1 MRLTEY
7 SHGAG
12 WACKLSQKELAQVL
26 THFRQQNNSN
36 TSQILVGLDSPD
48 DGGVID
54 IGNGIRVVQ
63 TVDFFTP
70 ILDNPFDWGKV
81 AAANALSDIYAMGGT
96 PVSSLQLVSWPREDL
111 SFEILSEVI
120 KGGLETMQSAGCNII
135 GGHSIDD
142 KEPKYGFAV
151 TGIINDAIY
160 KKRNLQVGDKLFL
173 TKPLGSGII
182 SSAIKKNIASE
193 KAISEVTEV
202 MTTLNDKALEAAKE
216 LNANAIT
223 DVTGFGLLGHLI
235 EMIGDSEVTVNI
247 YFDNVPVIE
256 HAKEYLNNGVYP
268 SGSKRNFDSAK
279 ENIIYSD
286 DQESF
291 VKILSDAQTSGGLL
305 ISAPNDNSIDLDD
318 ISDRLGLNIWE
329 IGDIVSRYKN
339 KVNIINSKWLKQ

>member
-1 MRLTEY
+1 M
-7 SHGAG
+7 
-12 WACKLSQKELAQVL
+12 
-26 THFRQQNNSN
+26 
-36 TSQILVGLDSPD
+36 VGLDSPD

-96 PVSSLQLVSWPREDL
+96 PISSLQLVSWPREDL

-151 TGIINDAIY
+151 TGIINDVIY

-247 YFDNVPVIE
+247 YLDNVPVIE

-279 ENIIYSD
+279 ENIIYND

-339 KVNIINSKWLKQ
+339 KVNIINSK

>member
-1 MRLTEY
+1 M
-7 SHGAG
+7 
-12 WACKLSQKELAQVL
+12 
-26 THFRQQNNSN
+26 
-36 TSQILVGLDSPD
+36 
-48 DGGVID
+48 
-54 IGNGIRVVQ
+54 
-63 TVDFFTP
+63 
-70 ILDNPFDWGKV
+70 DNPFDWGRV

-96 PVSSLQLVSWPREDL
+96 PISSLQLVSWPREDL

-193 KAISEVTEV
+193 KAISEATEV
-202 MTTLNDKALEAAKE
+202 MTTLNDKALEAARE

-256 HAKEYLNNGVYP
+256 HAKEYFNNGVYP

-279 ENIIYSD
+279 ENIIYND

-318 ISDRLGLNIWE
+318 ISDRLGINIWE

-339 KVNIINSKWLKQ
+339 KVNIINSK

>member
-1 MRLTEY
+1 M
-7 SHGAG
+7 
-12 WACKLSQKELAQVL
+12 
-26 THFRQQNNSN
+26 
-36 TSQILVGLDSPD
+36 
-48 DGGVID
+48 
-54 IGNGIRVVQ
+54 
-63 TVDFFTP
+63 
-70 ILDNPFDWGKV
+70 DNPFDWGRV

-96 PVSSLQLVSWPREDL
+96 PISSLQLVSWPREDL
-111 SFEILSEVI
+111 SFEILSEVL
-120 KGGLETMQSAGCNII
+120 KGGLEIMQSAGCNII

-193 KAISEVTEV
+193 KAISEATEV
-202 MTTLNDKALEAAKE
+202 MTTLNDKALEAARE

-247 YFDNVPVIE
+247 YLDNVPVIE

-339 KVNIINSKWLKQ
+339 KVNIINSK

>member
-1 MRLTEY
+1 M
-7 SHGAG
+7 
-12 WACKLSQKELAQVL
+12 
-26 THFRQQNNSN
+26 
-36 TSQILVGLDSPD
+36 VGLDSPD

-54 IGNGIRVVQ
+54 IGNGIRLVQ

-96 PVSSLQLVSWPREDL
+96 PISSLQLVSWPREDL
-111 SFEILSEVI
+111 SFEILSEVL
-120 KGGLETMQSAGCNII
+120 KGGLEVMQSAGCNII

-151 TGIINDAIY
+151 TGIINDVIY

-193 KAISEVTEV
+193 KAVSEVTEV

-223 DVTGFGLLGHLI
+223 DVTGFGLLGHLT

-247 YFDNVPVIE
+247 YLDNVPVIE

-286 DQESF
+286 NQESF

-339 KVNIINSKWLKQ
+339 KVNIINSK

>member
-54 IGNGIRVVQ
+54 IGNGIRIVQ

-70 ILDNPFDWGKV
+70 ILDNPFDWGRV

-96 PVSSLQLVSWPREDL
+96 PISSLQLVSWPREDL

-151 TGIINDAIY
+151 TGIINDVIY

-193 KAISEVTEV
+193 KAISEATEV
-202 MTTLNDKALEAAKE
+202 MTTLNDKALEAARE

-247 YFDNVPVIE
+247 YLDNVPVIE
-256 HAKEYLNNGVYP
+256 HAKEYFNNGVYP

-279 ENIIYSD
+279 ENIIYND

-318 ISDRLGLNIWE
+318 ISERLGLNIWE

-339 KVNIINSKWLKQ
+339 KVNIINSKW

>member
-1 MRLTEY
+1 
-7 SHGAG
+7 
-12 WACKLSQKELAQVL
+12 
-26 THFRQQNNSN
+26 
-36 TSQILVGLDSPD
+36 LVGLDSPD

-96 PVSSLQLVSWPREDL
+96 PISSLQLVSWPREDL
-111 SFEILSEVI
+111 SFEILSEVL
-120 KGGLETMQSAGCNII
+120 KGGLEIMQSAGCNII

-182 SSAIKKNIASE
+182 SSSIKKNIASE

-247 YFDNVPVIE
+247 YLDNVPVIE

-339 KVNIINSKWLKQ
+339 KVNIINSK

>member
-1 MRLTEY
+1 M
-7 SHGAG
+7 
-12 WACKLSQKELAQVL
+12 
-26 THFRQQNNSN
+26 
-36 TSQILVGLDSPD
+36 VGLDSPD

-96 PVSSLQLVSWPREDL
+96 PISSLQLVSWPREDL
-111 SFEILSEVI
+111 SFEILSEVL
-120 KGGLETMQSAGCNII
+120 KGGLEIMQSAGCNII

-142 KEPKYGFAV
+142 KEPKSGFAV

-235 EMIGDSEVTVNI
+235 EMIGDSDITVNI
-247 YFDNVPVIE
+247 NLDNVPVIE
-256 HAKEYLNNGVYP
+256 HAKEYFNNGVYP

-339 KVNIINSKWLKQ
+339 KVNIINSK

>member
-1 MRLTEY
+1 M
-7 SHGAG
+7 
-12 WACKLSQKELAQVL
+12 
-26 THFRQQNNSN
+26 
-36 TSQILVGLDSPD
+36 
-48 DGGVID
+48 
-54 IGNGIRVVQ
+54 
-63 TVDFFTP
+63 
-70 ILDNPFDWGKV
+70 DNPFDWGRV

-96 PVSSLQLVSWPREDL
+96 PISSLQLVSWPREDL

-151 TGIINDAIY
+151 TGIINDVIY

-193 KAISEVTEV
+193 KAVSEATEV
-202 MTTLNDKALEAAKE
+202 MTALNDKALEAARE

-247 YFDNVPVIE
+247 YLDNVPVIE

-286 DQESF
+286 DQEFF

-339 KVNIINSKWLKQ
+339 KVNIINSK

>member
-1 MRLTEY
+1 M
-7 SHGAG
+7 
-12 WACKLSQKELAQVL
+12 
-26 THFRQQNNSN
+26 
-36 TSQILVGLDSPD
+36 VGLDSPD

-96 PVSSLQLVSWPREDL
+96 PISSLQLVSWPREDL
-111 SFEILSEVI
+111 SFEILSEVL
-120 KGGLETMQSAGCNII
+120 KGGLEIMQSAGCNII

-151 TGIINDAIY
+151 TGIINDVIY

-193 KAISEVTEV
+193 KAVSEVTEV
-202 MTTLNDKALEAAKE
+202 MSALNDKALEAAKE

-247 YFDNVPVIE
+247 YLDNVPVIE

-339 KVNIINSKWLKQ
+339 KVNIINSK

>member
-1 MRLTEY
+1 M
-7 SHGAG
+7 
-12 WACKLSQKELAQVL
+12 
-26 THFRQQNNSN
+26 
-36 TSQILVGLDSPD
+36 VGLDSPD

-96 PVSSLQLVSWPREDL
+96 PISSLQLVSWPREDL
-111 SFEILSEVI
+111 SFEILSEVL
-120 KGGLETMQSAGCNII
+120 KGGLEIMQSAGCSII

-247 YFDNVPVIE
+247 YLDNVPVIE
-256 HAKEYLNNGVYP
+256 HAKKYLNNGVYP

-339 KVNIINSKWLKQ
+339 KANIINSK

>member
-54 IGNGIRVVQ
+54 IGNGIRIVQ

-70 ILDNPFDWGKV
+70 ILDNPFDWGRV
-81 AAANALSDIYAMGGT
+81 AAANALSDVYAMGGT
-96 PVSSLQLVSWPREDL
+96 PISSLQLVSWPREDL

-151 TGIINDAIY
+151 TGIINDVIY

-193 KAISEVTEV
+193 KAISEATEV

-247 YFDNVPVIE
+247 YLDNVPVIE
-256 HAKEYLNNGVYP
+256 HAKEYFNNGVYP

-279 ENIIYSD
+279 ENIIYND

-339 KVNIINSKWLKQ
+339 KVNIINSKW

>member
-1 MRLTEY
+1 M
-7 SHGAG
+7 
-12 WACKLSQKELAQVL
+12 
-26 THFRQQNNSN
+26 
-36 TSQILVGLDSPD
+36 VGLDSPD

-96 PVSSLQLVSWPREDL
+96 PISSLQLVSWPREDL
-111 SFEILSEVI
+111 SFEILSEVL
-120 KGGLETMQSAGCNII
+120 KGGLEIMQSAGCNII

-247 YFDNVPVIE
+247 YLDNVPVIE

-279 ENIIYSD
+279 ENIIFSD

-305 ISAPNDNSIDLDD
+305 ISAPNNNSINLDD
-318 ISDRLGLNIWE
+318 ISDRLGINIWE

-339 KVNIINSKWLKQ
+339 KVNIINSK

>member
-1 MRLTEY
+1 M
-7 SHGAG
+7 
-12 WACKLSQKELAQVL
+12 
-26 THFRQQNNSN
+26 
-36 TSQILVGLDSPD
+36 VGLDSPD

-96 PVSSLQLVSWPREDL
+96 PISSLQLVSWPREDL
-111 SFEILSEVI
+111 SFEILSEVL
-120 KGGLETMQSAGCNII
+120 KGGLEIMQSAGCNII

-151 TGIINDAIY
+151 TGIINDVIY

-193 KAISEVTEV
+193 KAVSEVTEV
-202 MTTLNDKALEAAKE
+202 MTALNDKALEAAKE

-235 EMIGDSEVTVNI
+235 EMIGDSDVTVNI
-247 YFDNVPVIE
+247 YLDNVPVIE
-256 HAKEYLNNGVYP
+256 HAKEYFNNGVYP

-305 ISAPNDNSIDLDD
+305 ISAPNDNSINLDD
-318 ISDRLGLNIWE
+318 ISDRLGINIWE

-339 KVNIINSKWLKQ
+339 KVNIINNK

>member
-1 MRLTEY
+1 M
-7 SHGAG
+7 
-12 WACKLSQKELAQVL
+12 
-26 THFRQQNNSN
+26 
-36 TSQILVGLDSPD
+36 VGLDSPD

-54 IGNGIRVVQ
+54 IGNGIRLVQ

-96 PVSSLQLVSWPREDL
+96 PISSLQLVSWPREDL
-111 SFEILSEVI
+111 SFEILSEVL
-120 KGGLETMQSAGCNII
+120 KGGLEIMQSAGCNII

-151 TGIINDAIY
+151 TGIINDVIY

-235 EMIGDSEVTVNI
+235 EMIGDSDVTVNI
-247 YFDNVPVIE
+247 YLDNVPVIE
-256 HAKEYLNNGVYP
+256 QAKEYLNNGVYP

-279 ENIIYSD
+279 ENIIYGD

-339 KVNIINSKWLKQ
+339 KVNIINSK

>member
-54 IGNGIRVVQ
+54 IGNGIRIVQ

-70 ILDNPFDWGKV
+70 ILDNPFDWGRV

-96 PVSSLQLVSWPREDL
+96 PISSLQLVSWPREDL

-151 TGIINDAIY
+151 TGIINDVIY

-247 YFDNVPVIE
+247 YLDNVPVIE
-256 HAKEYLNNGVYP
+256 HAKEYFNNGVYP

-339 KVNIINSKWLKQ
+339 KVNIINSKW

>member
-1 MRLTEY
+1 M
-7 SHGAG
+7 
-12 WACKLSQKELAQVL
+12 
-26 THFRQQNNSN
+26 
-36 TSQILVGLDSPD
+36 
-48 DGGVID
+48 
-54 IGNGIRVVQ
+54 
-63 TVDFFTP
+63 
-70 ILDNPFDWGKV
+70 DNPFDWGRV

-96 PVSSLQLVSWPREDL
+96 PISSLQLVSWPREDL

-151 TGIINDAIY
+151 TGIINDVIY

-182 SSAIKKNIASE
+182 SSAIKKNLASE
-193 KAISEVTEV
+193 KAISEATEV
-202 MTTLNDKALEAAKE
+202 MTTLNDKALEAARE

-247 YFDNVPVIE
+247 YLDNVPVIE
-256 HAKEYLNNGVYP
+256 HAKEYFNNGVYP

-339 KVNIINSKWLKQ
+339 KVNIINSK

>member
-1 MRLTEY
+1 M
-7 SHGAG
+7 
-12 WACKLSQKELAQVL
+12 
-26 THFRQQNNSN
+26 
-36 TSQILVGLDSPD
+36 VGLDSPD

-96 PVSSLQLVSWPREDL
+96 PISSLQLVSWPREDL

-305 ISAPNDNSIDLDD
+305 ISAPNDNSINLDD
-318 ISDRLGLNIWE
+318 ISDRLGINIWE

-339 KVNIINSKWLKQ
+339 KVNIINSK

>member
-1 MRLTEY
+1 M
-7 SHGAG
+7 
-12 WACKLSQKELAQVL
+12 
-26 THFRQQNNSN
+26 
-36 TSQILVGLDSPD
+36 VGLDSPD

-96 PVSSLQLVSWPREDL
+96 PISSLQLVSWPREDL

-160 KKRNLQVGDKLFL
+160 KKRNLKVGDKLFL

-202 MTTLNDKALEAAKE
+202 MTTLNDKALKAAKE

-247 YFDNVPVIE
+247 YLDNVPVIE

-279 ENIIYSD
+279 ENIIYND

-339 KVNIINSKWLKQ
+339 KVNIINSK

>member
-1 MRLTEY
+1 M
-7 SHGAG
+7 
-12 WACKLSQKELAQVL
+12 
-26 THFRQQNNSN
+26 
-36 TSQILVGLDSPD
+36 
-48 DGGVID
+48 
-54 IGNGIRVVQ
+54 
-63 TVDFFTP
+63 
-70 ILDNPFDWGKV
+70 DNPFDWGRV

-96 PVSSLQLVSWPREDL
+96 PISSLQLVSWPREDL

-151 TGIINDAIY
+151 TGIINDVIY

-193 KAISEVTEV
+193 KAISEATEV
-202 MTTLNDKALEAAKE
+202 MTTLNDKALEAARE

-247 YFDNVPVIE
+247 YLDNVPVIE

-286 DQESF
+286 DQEFF

-305 ISAPNDNSIDLDD
+305 ISAPNDNSIDLND

-339 KVNIINSKWLKQ
+339 KVNIINSK

>member
-1 MRLTEY
+1 M
-7 SHGAG
+7 
-12 WACKLSQKELAQVL
+12 
-26 THFRQQNNSN
+26 
-36 TSQILVGLDSPD
+36 VGLDSPD

-96 PVSSLQLVSWPREDL
+96 PISSLQLVSWPREDL
-111 SFEILSEVI
+111 SFEILSEVL
-120 KGGLETMQSAGCNII
+120 KGGLEIMQSAGCNII

-182 SSAIKKNIASE
+182 SSALKKNIASE

-247 YFDNVPVIE
+247 YLDNVPVIE

-339 KVNIINSKWLKQ
+339 KVNIINSK

>member
-1 MRLTEY
+1 M
-7 SHGAG
+7 
-12 WACKLSQKELAQVL
+12 
-26 THFRQQNNSN
+26 
-36 TSQILVGLDSPD
+36 VGLDSPD

-96 PVSSLQLVSWPREDL
+96 PISSLQLVSWPREDL
-111 SFEILSEVI
+111 SFEILSEVL
-120 KGGLETMQSAGCNII
+120 KGGLEIMQSAGCNII

-202 MTTLNDKALEAAKE
+202 MTTLNDKALKAAKE

-247 YFDNVPVIE
+247 YLDNVPVIE

-279 ENIIYSD
+279 ENILFSD

-339 KVNIINSKWLKQ
+339 KVNIINSK

>member
-54 IGNGIRVVQ
+54 IGNGIRIVQ

-70 ILDNPFDWGKV
+70 ILDNPFDWGRV

-96 PVSSLQLVSWPREDL
+96 PISSLQLVSWPREDL

-151 TGIINDAIY
+151 TGIINDVIY

-193 KAISEVTEV
+193 KAVSEVTEV
-202 MTTLNDKALEAAKE
+202 MTTLNDKALEAARQ

-247 YFDNVPVIE
+247 YLDNVPVIE

-286 DQESF
+286 DQEFF

-339 KVNIINSKWLKQ
+339 KVNIINSKW

>member
-1 MRLTEY
+1 M
-7 SHGAG
+7 
-12 WACKLSQKELAQVL
+12 
-26 THFRQQNNSN
+26 
-36 TSQILVGLDSPD
+36 VGLDSPD

-96 PVSSLQLVSWPREDL
+96 PISSLQLVSWPREDL
-111 SFEILSEVI
+111 SFEILSEVL
-120 KGGLETMQSAGCNII
+120 KGGLEIMQSAGCNII

-247 YFDNVPVIE
+247 YLDNVPVIE

-268 SGSKRNFDSAK
+268 SGSKRNFDSSK

-286 DQESF
+286 DQEYF

-305 ISAPNDNSIDLDD
+305 ISAPNDNSINLDD
-318 ISDRLGLNIWE
+318 ISDRIGINIWE

-339 KVNIINSKWLKQ
+339 KVNIINSK

>member
-1 MRLTEY
+1 M
-7 SHGAG
+7 
-12 WACKLSQKELAQVL
+12 
-26 THFRQQNNSN
+26 
-36 TSQILVGLDSPD
+36 
-48 DGGVID
+48 
-54 IGNGIRVVQ
+54 
-63 TVDFFTP
+63 
-70 ILDNPFDWGKV
+70 DNPFDWGRV

-96 PVSSLQLVSWPREDL
+96 PISSLQLVSWPREDL

-120 KGGLETMQSAGCNII
+120 KGGLETMQSVGCNII

-151 TGIINDAIY
+151 TGIINDVIY

-193 KAISEVTEV
+193 KAISEATEV
-202 MTTLNDKALEAAKE
+202 MTTLNDKALEAARE

-247 YFDNVPVIE
+247 YLDNVPVIE
-256 HAKEYLNNGVYP
+256 HAKEYFNNGVYP

-279 ENIIYSD
+279 ENIIYND

-339 KVNIINSKWLKQ
+339 KVNIINSK

>member
-1 MRLTEY
+1 M
-7 SHGAG
+7 
-12 WACKLSQKELAQVL
+12 
-26 THFRQQNNSN
+26 
-36 TSQILVGLDSPD
+36 VGLDLPD

-96 PVSSLQLVSWPREDL
+96 PISSLQLVSWPREDL
-111 SFEILSEVI
+111 SFEILSEVL
-120 KGGLETMQSAGCNII
+120 KGGLEIMQSAGCNII

-151 TGIINDAIY
+151 TGIINDVIY

-193 KAISEVTEV
+193 KAVSEVTEV
-202 MTTLNDKALEAAKE
+202 MTALNDKALEAAKE

-235 EMIGDSEVTVNI
+235 EMIGDSDVTVNI
-247 YFDNVPVIE
+247 YLDNVPVIE
-256 HAKEYLNNGVYP
+256 HAKEYFNNGVYP

-286 DQESF
+286 NQESF

-339 KVNIINSKWLKQ
+339 KVNIINSK

>member
-1 MRLTEY
+1 M
-7 SHGAG
+7 
-12 WACKLSQKELAQVL
+12 
-26 THFRQQNNSN
+26 
-36 TSQILVGLDSPD
+36 VGLDSPD

-70 ILDNPFDWGKV
+70 ILDNPFDWGRV

-96 PVSSLQLVSWPREDL
+96 PISSLQLVSWPREDL
-111 SFEILSEVI
+111 SFEILSEVL
-120 KGGLETMQSAGCNII
+120 KGGLEIMQSAGCNII

-151 TGIINDAIY
+151 TGIINDVIY

-193 KAISEVTEV
+193 KAISEATEV
-202 MTTLNDKALEAAKE
+202 MTTLNDKALEAARE

-247 YFDNVPVIE
+247 YLDNVPVIE
-256 HAKEYLNNGVYP
+256 HAKEYFNNGVYP

-279 ENIIYSD
+279 ENIIYNV

-318 ISDRLGLNIWE
+318 ISDRLGLSIWE

-339 KVNIINSKWLKQ
+339 KVNIIKDK

>member
-54 IGNGIRVVQ
+54 IGNGIRIVQ

-70 ILDNPFDWGKV
+70 ILDNPFDWGRV

-96 PVSSLQLVSWPREDL
+96 PISSLQLVSWPREDL

-247 YFDNVPVIE
+247 YLDNVPVIE

-279 ENIIYSD
+279 ENIIYND

-339 KVNIINSKWLKQ
+339 KVNIMNSKW

>member
-1 MRLTEY
+1 M
-7 SHGAG
+7 
-12 WACKLSQKELAQVL
+12 
-26 THFRQQNNSN
+26 
-36 TSQILVGLDSPD
+36 VGLDSPD

-96 PVSSLQLVSWPREDL
+96 PISSLQLVSWPREDL
-111 SFEILSEVI
+111 SFEILSEVL
-120 KGGLETMQSAGCNII
+120 KGGLEIMQSAGCNII

-247 YFDNVPVIE
+247 YLDNVPVIE
-256 HAKEYLNNGVYP
+256 HAKEYFNNGVYP

-305 ISAPNDNSIDLDD
+305 ISAPNNNSINLDD
-318 ISDRLGLNIWE
+318 ISDRLGINIWE

-339 KVNIINSKWLKQ
+339 KVNIINSK

>member
-1 MRLTEY
+1 M
-7 SHGAG
+7 
-12 WACKLSQKELAQVL
+12 
-26 THFRQQNNSN
+26 
-36 TSQILVGLDSPD
+36 VGLDSPD

-96 PVSSLQLVSWPREDL
+96 PISSLQLVSWPREDL
-111 SFEILSEVI
+111 SFEILSEVL
-120 KGGLETMQSAGCNII
+120 KGGLEIMQSAGCNII

-247 YFDNVPVIE
+247 YLDNVPVIE
-256 HAKEYLNNGVYP
+256 HAKEYFNNGVYP

-279 ENIIYSD
+279 ENILFSD

-305 ISAPNDNSIDLDD
+305 ISAPNDNSINLDD
-318 ISDRLGLNIWE
+318 ISGRLGISIWE
-329 IGDIVSRYKN
+329 IGDTVSRYKN
-339 KVNIINSKWLKQ
+339 KVNIINSK

>member
-1 MRLTEY
+1 M
-7 SHGAG
+7 
-12 WACKLSQKELAQVL
+12 
-26 THFRQQNNSN
+26 
-36 TSQILVGLDSPD
+36 VGLDSPD

-96 PVSSLQLVSWPREDL
+96 PISSLQLVSWPREDL
-111 SFEILSEVI
+111 SFEILSEVL
-120 KGGLETMQSAGCNII
+120 KGGLEIMQSAGCNII

-247 YFDNVPVIE
+247 YLDNVPVIE

-286 DQESF
+286 NQESF

-339 KVNIINSKWLKQ
+339 KVNIINSK

>member
-1 MRLTEY
+1 M
-7 SHGAG
+7 
-12 WACKLSQKELAQVL
+12 
-26 THFRQQNNSN
+26 
-36 TSQILVGLDSPD
+36 VGLDSPD

-96 PVSSLQLVSWPREDL
+96 PISSLQLVSWPREDL

-151 TGIINDAIY
+151 TGIINDVIY

-193 KAISEVTEV
+193 KAVSEVTEV
-202 MTTLNDKALEAAKE
+202 MTTLNDKALEAAGE

-247 YFDNVPVIE
+247 YLDNVPVIE
-256 HAKEYLNNGVYP
+256 HAKEYFNNGVYP

-339 KVNIINSKWLKQ
+339 KVNIINSK

>member
-26 THFRQQNNSN
+26 THFKQQNNSD

-96 PVSSLQLVSWPREDL
+96 PISSLQLVSWPREDL
-111 SFEILSEVI
+111 SFEILSEVL
-120 KGGLETMQSAGCNII
+120 KGGLEIMQSAGCNII

-151 TGIINDAIY
+151 TGIINDVIY

-193 KAISEVTEV
+193 KAVSEVTEV
-202 MTTLNDKALEAAKE
+202 MTALNDKALEAAKE

-247 YFDNVPVIE
+247 YLDNVPVIE
-256 HAKEYLNNGVYP
+256 HAKEYFNNGVYP

-318 ISDRLGLNIWE
+318 ISDRLGINIWE

-339 KVNIINSKWLKQ
+339 KVNIINSKW

>member
-1 MRLTEY
+1 M
-7 SHGAG
+7 
-12 WACKLSQKELAQVL
+12 
-26 THFRQQNNSN
+26 
-36 TSQILVGLDSPD
+36 VGLDSPD

-96 PVSSLQLVSWPREDL
+96 PISSLQLVSWPREDL
-111 SFEILSEVI
+111 SFEILSEVL
-120 KGGLETMQSAGCNII
+120 KGGLEIMQSAGCNII

-151 TGIINDAIY
+151 TGIINDVIY

-193 KAISEVTEV
+193 KAVSEVTEV
-202 MTTLNDKALEAAKE
+202 MTALNDKALEAAKE

-247 YFDNVPVIE
+247 YLDNVPVIE
-256 HAKEYLNNGVYP
+256 HAKEYFNNGVYP

-279 ENIIYSD
+279 ENIIYND

-339 KVNIINSKWLKQ
+339 KVNIINSK

>member
-1 MRLTEY
+1 
-7 SHGAG
+7 
-12 WACKLSQKELAQVL
+12 
-26 THFRQQNNSN
+26 
-36 TSQILVGLDSPD
+36 LVGLDSPD

-96 PVSSLQLVSWPREDL
+96 PISSLQLVSWPREDL
-111 SFEILSEVI
+111 SFEILSEVL
-120 KGGLETMQSAGCNII
+120 KGGLEIMQSAGCNII

-151 TGIINDAIY
+151 TGIINDVIY

-193 KAISEVTEV
+193 KAISQVTEV
-202 MTTLNDKALEAAKE
+202 MTALNDKALEAAKE

-247 YFDNVPVIE
+247 YLDNVPVIE
-256 HAKEYLNNGVYP
+256 HAKEYLNNGVYS

-318 ISDRLGLNIWE
+318 ITDRLGLNIWE

-339 KVNIINSKWLKQ
+339 KVNIINSK

>member
-1 MRLTEY
+1 M
-7 SHGAG
+7 
-12 WACKLSQKELAQVL
+12 
-26 THFRQQNNSN
+26 
-36 TSQILVGLDSPD
+36 VGLDSPD

-96 PVSSLQLVSWPREDL
+96 PISSLQLVSWPREDL
-111 SFEILSEVI
+111 SFEILSEVL
-120 KGGLETMQSAGCNII
+120 KGGLEIMQSAGCNII

-151 TGIINDAIY
+151 TGIINDVIY

-235 EMIGDSEVTVNI
+235 EMIGDSDVTVNI
-247 YFDNVPVIE
+247 YLDNVPVIE

-286 DQESF
+286 NQESF

-339 KVNIINSKWLKQ
+339 KVNIINSK

>member
-1 MRLTEY
+1 M
-7 SHGAG
+7 
-12 WACKLSQKELAQVL
+12 
-26 THFRQQNNSN
+26 
-36 TSQILVGLDSPD
+36 VGLDSPD

-96 PVSSLQLVSWPREDL
+96 PISSLQLVSWPREDL
-111 SFEILSEVI
+111 SFEILSEVL
-120 KGGLETMQSAGCNII
+120 KGGLEIMQSAGCNII

-247 YFDNVPVIE
+247 YLDNVPVIE

-329 IGDIVSRYKN
+329 IGNIVSRYKN
-339 KVNIINSKWLKQ
+339 KVNIINSK